1 MISLFV
7 NTFCTYALNFV
18 LFLSFV
24 FSLFFFGVSFSL
36 IVMLNRIDALITVPY
51 MFILLLT
58 HKVH

>member
-24 FSLFFFGVSFSL
+24 FSLFFGVSFSL